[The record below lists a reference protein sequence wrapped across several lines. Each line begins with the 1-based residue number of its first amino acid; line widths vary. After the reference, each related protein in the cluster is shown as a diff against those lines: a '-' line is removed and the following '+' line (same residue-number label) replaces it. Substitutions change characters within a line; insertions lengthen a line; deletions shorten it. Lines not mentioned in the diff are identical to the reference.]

1 MRGGKAGENRNRQRG
16 VGSVCVGEEILSR
29 RGNQIQRAADAGGA
43 IQKDLFDDALSN
55 FHWKNVNMLQGVMQ
69 DGYNLEIE
77 LEEQ

>member
-1 MRGGKAGENRNRQRG
+1 MRDGKAGENRNRQRG
-16 VGSVCVGEEILSR
+16 VGSVCMGEEILPR
-29 RGNQIQRAADAGGA
+29 RRNQIRRAADAGGA
-43 IQKDLFDDALSN
+43 IQKDLFDDALSS

>member
-1 MRGGKAGENRNRQRG
+1 M
-16 VGSVCVGEEILSR
+16 GEEILSGG
-29 RGNQIQRAADAGGA
+29 GNQVRRAANAGGA
-43 IQKDLFDDALSN
+43 VQKDLFNDALSG